1 LAAAPNLPLG
11 ARWLDRI
18 RPTLYGEAM
27 SAPTPTT
34 VAREAIPVIGS
45 IAEIGSAYDAW
56 FVDIWGVMHNGVRA
70 YPAAVAATKRFREQ
84 GGIVVLLSNSPR
96 PASSLQ
102 SQLTNFG
109 VADTSYDATISS
121 GDLTRHE
128 LAKHAGTRVFHLG
141 PERDLPIFAGL
152 DVERVGASEAE
163 FVVCTG
169 LFDDETETPDDYQ
182 HLLRDFAKR
191 RLTMLCAN
199 PDRMVE
205 RGHQLIYCAGV
216 LAEMYEAR
224 GGSVIYAGKPY
235 LPIYELA
242 FETITDLAGRSVP
255 RSRILAIGDG
265 VHTDMAGAAGF
276 GLDAVFVAS
285 GLHRPKAG
293 GADLDGAHLA
303 DLFEGR
309 KRPRAAMAALS
320 W

>member
-1 LAAAPNLPLG
+1 
-11 ARWLDRI
+11 
-18 RPTLYGEAM
+18 M
-27 SAPTPTT
+27 SAPTPTAVT
-34 VAREAIPVIGS
+34 SDAIPVIGS

-56 FVDIWGVMHNGVRA
+56 LVDIWGVMHNGVRA
-70 YPAAVAATKRFREQ
+70 HPTAVEATRRFREQ

-102 SQLTNFG
+102 GQLTNFG
-109 VADTSYDATISS
+109 VAGTSYDATISS

-152 DVERVGASEAE
+152 DVERVEASEAE

-169 LFDDETETPDDYQ
+169 LFDDDTETPDDYQ
-182 HLLRDFAKR
+182 DLLRDFAR
-191 RLTMLCAN
+191 RKLTMLCAN

-205 RGHQLIYCAGV
+205 RGHHLIYCAGA
-216 LAEMYEAR
+216 LAEAYEAL
-224 GGSVIYAGKPY
+224 GGNVIYAGKPY

-242 FETITDLAGRSVP
+242 LETIADLAGKAVP
-255 RSRILAIGDG
+255 RRRILAIGDG
-265 VHTDMAGAAGF
+265 VHTDMAGAASF
-276 GLDAVFVAS
+276 GLDTVFVAS

-303 DLFEGR
+303 NLFEGR
-309 KRPRAAMAALS
+309 KRPRAAMAALA